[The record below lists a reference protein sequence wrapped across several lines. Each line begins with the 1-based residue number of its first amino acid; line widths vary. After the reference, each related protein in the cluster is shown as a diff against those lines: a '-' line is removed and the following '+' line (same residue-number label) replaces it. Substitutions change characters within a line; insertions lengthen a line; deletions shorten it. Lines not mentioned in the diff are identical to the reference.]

1 MIIAVDYDDTIL
13 QNKSINLDMINYL
26 LERKK
31 KWAKV
36 ILWTVREGKS
46 RSEAIEVCRNYGL
59 EFDGIAEGK
68 ILADL
73 YIDDKAKR
81 PEEVI
86 AGKRPGMMGRQQM
99 TRLSEQR
106 SR

>member
-13 QNKSINLDMINYL
+13 VNKSIDLDMIDYL

-31 KWAKV
+31 TGAKI
-36 ILWTVREGKS
+36 ILWTVREGA
-46 RSEAIEVCRNYGL
+46 RRDEAIDLCRNYGL
-59 EFDGIAEGK
+59 EFDGIAENK

-81 PEEVI
+81 PEEI
-86 AGKRPGMMGRQQM
+86 ICRKKSRAMSRQRM
-99 TRLSEQR
+99 TRLREQR
-106 SR
+106 GQ